1 MSYILKD
8 IADYIEANTDFTDV
22 FVDTYAGDEGD
33 NTAISDK
40 IYLHSDSSPSQP
52 IQGPW
57 RELDFSVYVR
67 RTTNQQAITDSLEL
81 SKLLRSNISLLPEST
96 NQIIFIQVISH
107 PFRWSNQNA
116 IPEMAFRCKV
126 RYSDIDLTS

>member
-8 IADYIEANTDFTDV
+8 IADYIEANTSFTDV
-22 FVDTYAGDEGD
+22 YVDTYAGDEGD

-40 IYLHSDSSPSQP
+40 IYLHSDSSPVQP
-52 IQGPW
+52 IQEPW

-67 RTTNQQAITDSLEL
+67 RTTNEQAVTDSLAL
-81 SKLLRSNISLLPEST
+81 SKLLRTNIKLASST

-116 IPEMAFRCKV
+116 TPEMAFRVKV
-126 RYSDIDLTS
+126 RYIDTNLTT